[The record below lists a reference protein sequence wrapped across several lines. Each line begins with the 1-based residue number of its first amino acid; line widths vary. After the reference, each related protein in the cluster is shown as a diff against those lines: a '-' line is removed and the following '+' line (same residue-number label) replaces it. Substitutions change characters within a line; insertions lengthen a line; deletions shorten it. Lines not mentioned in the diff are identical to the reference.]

1 MFTGACDW
9 LDMNKRSW
17 KNIFFRFLF
26 SQKGLALVGLVILIL
41 VLFPLAKNIKQRQ
54 KIDKEIQELEA
65 EIKSMENKNSGLK
78 GMIEY
83 LESGRFLEEQA
94 RLNFGLKKSGENVAV
109 VELEGEKGSVSS
121 TKSAAGP
128 IFNARGIKKQGQ
140 GELGNPNRWW
150 SYFFD

>member
-9 LDMNKRSW
+9 LNMNKRSW

-41 VLFPLAKNIKQRQ
+41 VFFPLAKNIKQRQ

-65 EIKSMENKNSGLK
+65 EIKSIENKNSGLK
-78 GMIEY
+78 EMIEY
-83 LESGRFLEEQA
+83 LESDRFLEEQA

-109 VELEGEKGSVSS
+109 VELEGEKGSASS
-121 TKSAAGP
+121 AELSNQP
-128 IFNARGIKKQGQ
+128 IFDTAGIRKQKQ
-140 GELGNPNRWW
+140 TELNNPARWW
-150 SYFFD
+150 SYFFN